1 MKEKSNIRRVRLEN
15 SDISQWTL
23 FGIVSSE
30 PDYKLSLAL
39 NKKLDISLKSCNPL
53 IIQDNN
59 CVEMNFSKFS
69 SSSGPAEMNCD
80 LVSNRSVKSFL
91 VRKMK
96 NIDYFL
102 VIHDCLKEKESA
114 ALLKNLRETD
124 CITTAIKIEAGILK
138 GKDLENII
146 RHI

>member
-1 MKEKSNIRRVRLEN
+1 MKEKTNIRRVRLKN

-39 NKKLDISLKSCNPL
+39 NKKLDISLKSCSPL
-53 IIQDNN
+53 IIHDNN
-59 CVEMNFSKFS
+59 GVEMSFSKFS
-69 SSSGPAEMNCD
+69 SSSGPAEMSCD
-80 LVSNRSVKSFL
+80 LVSNRTVKSCL

-102 VIHDCLKEKESA
+102 IIHDSLKEKESA
-114 ALLKNLRETD
+114 VLLKHLRETD
-124 CITTAIKIEAGILK
+124 CITAVIKIEAGTLK

-146 RHI
+146 QQI

>member
-1 MKEKSNIRRVRLEN
+1 MKKKSRIRRIRLKN
-15 SDISQWTL
+15 SDIHQWTL

-39 NKKLDISLKSCNPL
+39 NKKLKTSLKSCNPL

-59 CVEMNFSKFS
+59 GIEMIFSKFS
-69 SSSGPAEMNCD
+69 SSSDPEEINCD
-80 LVSNRSVKSFL
+80 LVSNRSINSFL

-102 VIHDCLKEKESA
+102 VIHDSLEEKDST

-124 CITTAIKIEAGILK
+124 CITAAIEIEAGTLK
-138 GKDLENII
+138 GKDLKNII
-146 RHI
+146 RQI